1 MRITLG
7 TLRKIITEAL
17 DQELSDQIEEL
28 MLEPYTSSVESFVEF
43 KLENEETDFTPA
55 ELQAIA
61 KNIWLEDGGD
71 ERGIVPAR
79 YVKIVKTELID
90 GYGMKFVPREP
101 IRKTRGFNSSYHG
114 THPFAGSGAGGS
126 GFGTSFDG
134 PSFTSF
140 GGGPGAIGGGY
151 KWDPDD
157 PKNLSMGSKRKK

>member
-1 MRITLG
+1 MQITLG

-71 ERGIVPAR
+71 ERGIVPVR
-79 YVKIVKTELID
+79 YVKIVKAELID
-90 GYGMKFVPREP
+90 GYGMKFIPREP
-101 IRKTRGFNSSYHG
+101 TRKTRGFNSSYYG

-126 GFGTSFDG
+126 GFGTGFDG